1 MIRPM
6 EKKDPSNREP
16 KKKIKSAATNGTI
29 HHNVKENAKMNNAK
43 KQKKETKEGTSPLLT
58 EINRRLGA
66 SSDLVLERLRTEKK
80 EMECL
85 YIKPLCDD
93 HKVNTLILTPF
104 YETGGEDEFMRVI
117 ESSPNMVPFEDEQKS
132 IEKLLNGHAFIHLGG
147 KYYLIDVRLAPNSI
161 ATPTQIETVIQGP
174 QNAFTE
180 SLMTNIYLIR
190 SRYRQ
195 IDLRVKLE
203 EVGKYTKTNV
213 ALLYDERF
221 VDEKVLARMEEDLKQ
236 LKVDMLLAAG
246 QLETHFTHRKYSLFP
261 TYMITERPDRVV
273 YNVMRGKVALLIDGT
288 EFGLI
293 APALFYDFFTSME
306 DEYQTFWISHFLLFL
321 RYLGLIV
328 TLLVPALYVS
338 LTSYNPGF
346 FRVQLAIAIAGSRAP
361 VPFASVF
368 EVLFMLAIME
378 MIIEASI
385 RLPKSIS
392 ATATTVGGLIL
403 GQAATAAGLV
413 SDIMIIVVSSVAI
426 ANFVIPINT
435 MMFAVRI
442 IKYPIL
448 LMAAFFG
455 TVGVVIGFMAV
466 IFYLSR
472 MESFGR
478 PYFKLFITGK
488 KQDRQRSKPRYGI

>member
-1 MIRPM
+1 M
-6 EKKDPSNREP
+6 EQ
-16 KKKIKSAATNGTI
+16 KKIP
-29 HHNVKENAKMNNAK
+29 H
-43 KQKKETKEGTSPLLT
+43 LLQQ
-58 EINRRLGA
+58 IYKRLGE
-66 SSDLVLERLRTEKK
+66 STDVVLEHFHTAKK
-80 EMECL
+80 EMDCL
-85 YIKPLCDD
+85 FIKPLCDD
-93 HKVNTLILTPF
+93 QKLTRLLLSPF
-104 YETGGEDEFMRVI
+104 FETGEAEEFRRTLESLPDMTPYEDEK
-117 ESSPNMVPFEDEQKS
+117 KS
-132 IEKLLNGHAFIHLGG
+132 IENLLNGYVMVHFQG
-147 KYYLIDVRLAPNSI
+147 KYYLIDVRLTSNSVI
-161 ATPTQIETVIQGP
+161 TPTQIETVIQGP

-180 SLMTNIYLIR
+180 SLMTNIYLVR

-195 IDLRVKLE
+195 GELRVKLE
-203 EVGKYTKTNV
+203 EVGHYTKTNV
-213 ALLYDERF
+213 AIVYDERF
-221 VDEKVLARMEEDLKQ
+221 VDEKVLARIEEDLKH
-236 LKVDMLLAAG
+236 LKVDILLAAG

-273 YNVMRGKVALLIDGT
+273 YNLIKGKVALLIDGT
-288 EFGLI
+288 EFSLI

-306 DEYQTFWISHFLLFL
+306 DQYQTFWISRFLLFL
-321 RYLGLIV
+321 RYLGLLV

-338 LTSYNPGF
+338 LTAYNPGF
-346 FRVQLAIAIAGSRAP
+346 FRVQLTLAIAGSRAP

-413 SDIMIIVVSSVAI
+413 SDIMIIVVSAVAI
-426 ANFVIPINT
+426 SNFVIPINM

-448 LMAAFFG
+448 LLAAFFG
-455 TVGVVIGFMAV
+455 TIGIVVGLLAV
-466 IFYLSR
+466 IFYLSG

-478 PYFKLFITGK
+478 PYFKLFFTDKDRPRERK
-488 KQDRQRSKPRYGI
+488 KPKYGI